1 MGHPVYCRGGPCGY
15 RRGGKQ
21 KSRQINGLI
30 NEWYLED
37 LSNNVRAVLD
47 HKRREGLF
55 IGSFALYGYCKA
67 PDAKGKLV
75 IDPEAAEVVRRIFA
89 LALSGMGAHKIAQIL
104 NKEGIPSP
112 TAYKQLHGAQ
122 YHAAMKKRII
132 RCGAARLFI
141 RCSIIRRTSE
151 IWCRGGTKRW
161 AINPKDGLAAKV
173 PVDRCRKYPRAYHRP

>member
-1 MGHPVYCRGGPCGY
+1 MIQAASEHKFDVVLAKTQSRFTRDMELVEKYLH
-15 RRGGKQ
+15 GKFIEWGIRFIAVVDHADTGEAANK

-122 YHAAMKKRII
+122 YHAAMKKTDYSLWGSPTVYQLSLIHI
-132 RCGAARLFI
+132 
-141 RCSIIRRTSE
+141 
-151 IWCRGGTKRW
+151 
-161 AINPKDGLAAKV
+161 
-173 PVDRCRKYPRAYHRP
+173 